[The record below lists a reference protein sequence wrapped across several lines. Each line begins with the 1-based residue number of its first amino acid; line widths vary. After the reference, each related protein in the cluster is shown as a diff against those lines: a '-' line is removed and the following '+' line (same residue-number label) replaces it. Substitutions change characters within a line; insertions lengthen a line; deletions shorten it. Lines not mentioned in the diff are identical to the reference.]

1 MIQVLQQRE
10 MNEVTVELYK
20 YLLHAG
26 NRFQVSPLQL
36 GAENDNIF
44 FF

>member
-1 MIQVLQQRE
+1 
-10 MNEVTVELYK
+10 MNEVTKELYK
-20 YLLHAG
+20 YLSHAG
-26 NRFQVSPLQL
+26 NRFQVSLLQL